1 MSDLIIYKNNELI
14 ENFIFNASEAELQ
27 ILNYAVAVT
36 NPAWEN
42 KNLVYHI
49 TIPDLVDTYK
59 TKSNNAYKHYREALR
74 KLMRREYS
82 FRNSRGHL
90 VTENMVI
97 RTTEDPDD
105 NTWLE
110 FKFNEYIS
118 SRLSNLSGLFTK
130 YDIKNIAMFKSKY
143 AFILYDFF
151 RMRLDQL
158 PDGIAIYCQKISI
171 SNFKENLDL
180 SDNYKRFSN
189 LQNKVLEV
197 AKLNIN
203 KHSNIK
209 FSYEV
214 IKTGRTPTHIK
225 FTVMYKKP
233 IQTKKIA
240 PDRSKA
246 EHQDV
251 IDFDTGEQ
259 PEVTKTE
266 RAKAKIFLANIK
278 ENIKNGW

>member
-1 MSDLIIYKNNELI
+1 MSDLMLYKSNELI
-14 ENFIFNASEAELQ
+14 ENFIFNASETELQ
-27 ILNYAVAVT
+27 ILNYAVAIT
-36 NPAWEN
+36 NPNWEN
-42 KNLVYHI
+42 KNLVYKI
-49 TIPDLVDTYK
+49 TIPELVSTYK
-59 TKSNNAYKHYREALR
+59 TKSNNAYNHYREALR
-74 KLMRREYS
+74 KLMHREYK
-82 FRNSRGHL
+82 FINSAGHL

-151 RMRLDQL
+151 RMKLDQI
-158 PDGIAIYCQKISI
+158 PDGVTVYLQKISV
-171 SNFKENLDL
+171 SDFKTNLGI

-189 LQNKVLEV
+189 LQNKVLDV

-209 FSYEV
+209 VSYEV

-225 FTVMYKKP
+225 FTVSYK
-233 IQTKKIA
+233 KKIA
-240 PDRSKA
+240 PRATQVEHQNEIVFDTTIEEPETKTDSSKA
-246 EHQDV
+246 
-251 IDFDTGEQ
+251 
-259 PEVTKTE
+259 
-266 RAKAKIFLANIK
+266 KAILANIK
-278 ENIKNGW
+278 KGIFN